1 MESRNFEENASAYD
15 FDEYPDD
22 RVTYEHECSLRD
34 APPILLSRFK
44 SPSNLGFEIR
54 QWFLIDRDHPQT
66 RRLYRSSYL
75 FRTELNRQIK
85 SNYWYIIHPFSKF
98 RFYWDC
104 WLLVYIYAILLIIP
118 LMVSFSTTLM
128 KGRYLYVVASVV
140 NVLASCEIIVNCLTG
155 SSRDKYHR
163 HISLNPTKIFF
174 NYLRGSFVI
183 DLIFALP
190 AALMIRAFTFEE
202 AWIRITLDALNILI
216 VLKLVSV
223 RLIWQYLMNIF
234 ERYKLDMIHYY
245 VIRLILVSGL
255 FVHWCICVYKSG
267 VVMVKNVS
275 SPGFPTKG

>member
-22 RVTYEHECSLRD
+22 HVTYEHECSLRGTETIIFYIPLTPTVISHLTD

-44 SPSNLGFEIR
+44 SPSSLGFKIR

-163 HISLNPTKIFF
+163 HISLNPTKIFL

-190 AALMIRAFTFEE
+190 AALLIRAFTFEE

-234 ERYKLDMIHYY
+234 EVR
-245 VIRLILVSGL
+245 
-255 FVHWCICVYKSG
+255 
-267 VVMVKNVS
+267 
-275 SPGFPTKG
+275 